1 MRGKSLCIVDT
12 SSLINSSEV
21 LLGGRTLDKWLWD
34 EFEIKYSKTVLEEFQ
49 QGRNRGNSRRKWE
62 EHVWPLPAVS
72 TYERILFQSLQ
83 REVEY
88 PCKRCSRVLSRKE
101 SFAVDFDETR
111 DRGERH
117 NCCIALDAIKTGRY
131 PQVTFLTEDF
141 HAVRDFAKYFF
152 DTFPLGN
159 IWSLLDFITYLF
171 LRHYNRITLED
182 VENALRSANAQGGIS
197 LSLGEGLSEK
207 KAQRLSAYF
216 HKVYR
221 IAEAFSQFSE
231 GRP

>member
-49 QGRNRGNSRRKWE
+49 QGRSRGNSRRKLE
-62 EHVWPLPAVS
+62 EHVWQLSSIS
-72 TYERILFQSLQ
+72 TYEWILFQSLQ

-88 PCKRCSRVLSRKE
+88 PCRRCLRVLSRKE
-101 SFAVDFDETR
+101 FFAVDFDEER

-117 NCCIALDAIKTGRY
+117 NCCVALNAIKVGRY
-131 PQVTFLTEDF
+131 QQIIFLTEDF
-141 HAVRDFAKYFF
+141 HAVRDYAKYFF

-159 IWSLLDFITYLF
+159 IWSLLDFIIYLF
-171 LRHYNRITLED
+171 MRHYNRIMLDD

-197 LSLGEGLSEK
+197 LNSSEGLSEK

-216 HKVYR
+216 NKVHR
-221 IAEAFSQFSE
+221 IAEAFSQFSG